1 MSTQKLNPSPVAP
14 TPLPLRVLPAMTRI
28 AAPQLP
34 TAGFVAPGEATPTV
48 APHLDEP
55 NLNLTFEYMRF
66 LNQHTTDYIRMA
78 DAKAAILVT
87 LLSANLLV
95 LVQRAADA
103 IARLHNPG
111 TIFLIVAAIMYCLVS
126 LGVATNVIRP
136 RLFRNHTQGHIFWE
150 DIAAQD
156 KATYAGSFPSLTGGE
171 IVRELGEH
179 NHNMACSAN
188 RKFRWLR
195 TGFYL
200 ALSSIAFS
208 ATIILFTTEPITP

>member
-1 MSTQKLNPSPVAP
+1 MPTANLHLSTAPSLKTVGPP
-14 TPLPLRVLPAMTRI
+14 RPLRARRGL
-28 AAPQLP
+28 
-34 TAGFVAPGEATPTV
+34 VAPGEAKPTI
-48 APHLDEP
+48 APQLDEP
-55 NLNLTFEYMRF
+55 HLGITFEYMRF

-111 TIFLIVAAIMYCLVS
+111 GVFVIVLAIVYCLSS
-126 LGVATNVIRP
+126 LAVAINVIRP
-136 RLFRNHTQGHIFWE
+136 RLFRNSTHGHIFWE
-150 DIAAQD
+150 DIAASD
-156 KATYAGSFPSLTGGE
+156 KRAYAESFPSLTAAE
-171 IVRELGEH
+171 IVRELGDH
-179 NHNMACSAN
+179 NHNMASSAH

-200 ALSSIAFS
+200 ALSSICFS
-208 ATIILFTTEPITP
+208 AIVILFTTEPILP

>member
-1 MSTQKLNPSPVAP
+1 MSTQNLTPPP
-14 TPLPLRVLPAMTRI
+14 PLPLPLRVLPPMMTRVTG
-28 AAPQLP
+28 PQLP
-34 TAGFVAPGEATPTV
+34 AHGVVAPTDPIPVE

-55 NLNLTFEYMRF
+55 NLTLTFEYMRF

-78 DAKAAILVT
+78 DAKAAILIT

-111 TIFLIVAAIMYCLVS
+111 TVFLIVAAIAYCLAS
-126 LGVATNVIRP
+126 LGVAINVIRP
-136 RLFRNHTQGHIFWE
+136 RLFRNYTQGHIFWE

-156 KATYAGSFPSLTGGE
+156 KGAYTGSFPRLTGAD

-179 NHNMACSAN
+179 NHNMAKSAH

-195 TGFYL
+195 IGFYL
-200 ALSSIAFS
+200 ALSSIVFS
-208 ATIILFTTEPITP
+208 AIIILFTTEPITP

>member
-1 MSTQKLNPSPVAP
+1 MPTAELKAP
-14 TPLPLRVLPAMTRI
+14 TQPQPFHPQPAGTRPLRLRRG
-28 AAPQLP
+28 L
-34 TAGFVAPGEATPTV
+34 VAPGEAKPTI

-55 NLNLTFEYMRF
+55 NLGITFEYMRF

-111 TIFLIVAAIMYCLVS
+111 TVFMIVLAIIYCLSS
-126 LGVATNVIRP
+126 LAVAINVIRP
-136 RLFRNHTQGHIFWE
+136 RLYRNSTHGHIFWE
-150 DIAAQD
+150 DIAATGKQ
-156 KATYAGSFPSLTGGE
+156 AYAGSFPALTCAE

-179 NHNMACSAN
+179 NHNMASSAH

-195 TGFYL
+195 MGFYL
-200 ALSSIAFS
+200 ALSSICFS
-208 ATIILFTTEPITP
+208 AIVILFTTERILP